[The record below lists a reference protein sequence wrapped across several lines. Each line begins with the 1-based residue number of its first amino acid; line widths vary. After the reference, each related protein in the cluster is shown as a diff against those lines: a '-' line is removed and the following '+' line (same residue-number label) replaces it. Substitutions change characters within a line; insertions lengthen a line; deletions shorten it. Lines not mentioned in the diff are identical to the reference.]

1 MEASKERAARRNRA
15 TPARTS
21 DSLPAHG
28 SRPESIAQ
36 GRQPAKYQSKRI
48 ATVYVTILL
57 ILTAMASTA
66 VLMACNGQTGP
77 VGIDPGPVADVPLW
91 PSAARRRPIAHRR
104 SKPRRLCAT
113 S

>member
-57 ILTAMASTA
+57 ILAAMASTA

-77 VGIDPGPVADVPLW
+77 VGIDP
-91 PSAARRRPIAHRR
+91 RPGR
-104 SKPRRLCAT
+104 
-113 S
+113 